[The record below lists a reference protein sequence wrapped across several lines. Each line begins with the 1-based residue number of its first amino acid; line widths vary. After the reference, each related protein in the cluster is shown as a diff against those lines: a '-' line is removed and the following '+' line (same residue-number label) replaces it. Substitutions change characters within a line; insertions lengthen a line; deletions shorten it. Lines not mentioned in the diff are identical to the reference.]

1 MKRYFRILRIWYF
14 GKIGYAKRVR
24 RWIRGQFI
32 RDLQEL
38 SKIYYPKI
46 LEKYGKE
53 NYTTVMEQLG
63 KINN

>member
-1 MKRYFRILRIWYF
+1 MKRYFRIFRIWYK
-14 GKIGYAKRVR
+14 GKLPYAKKVN
-24 RWIRGQFI
+24 RWIKGQFI

-46 LEKYGKE
+46 LEKYGNE

-63 KINN
+63 KTNN